1 MPISKVLY
9 SKEGD
14 EDNDDDDD
22 DFKTAPMK
30 MGMMMTTRSWCD
42 SRK

>member
-30 MGMMMTTRSWCD
+30 MGMMMTRSWCD